1 MIFLKILIK
10 RGEKMAERNFTT
22 NFGANTSGFNQGV
35 EQMKAK
41 LTELNKALL
50 DNQAQIKA
58 VNKEIKDY
66 EKEQAKLKQAID
78 SGNATEEEKRRYEE
92 LTGLIEQARLKVAQY
107 RTEQQT
113 LKSEMANVT
122 AEMRNQGKAAEEN
135 GDGFTVLKGII
146 ADMASNVLQSAIDKF
161 GELMTSGKQALNSIQ
176 AQTGMTKTEI
186 SEMKE
191 QMYDLYSQNY
201 GDSLEDVAN
210 VIAAVKQNVNETD
223 PTKIEDIAKNAI
235 AMSDTF
241 GSDVNETLRGVN
253 ALITHMGLSAEEA
266 FDYIAKGSQNGL
278 DKTGELSDNIAEYA
292 QIWGQAGFSAEQ
304 MFGILQNGLDSG
316 AYNLDKVNDFVKEFT
331 ISLSDGRIKESLDSF
346 SQGTKDIF
354 YAWQDGKAT
363 QADVFQSVISDLSN
377 MTNQQEALA
386 LASNTWSALGED
398 NAMAVITA
406 LNNANDAYKD
416 VSGTM
421 QGINDIKYDDVG
433 SQLETLKRKF
443 EVDLLQPIV
452 EGVTPTLENIINFAT
467 DNLPLVAAAFT
478 SITTA
483 VLGYKAAVSME
494 GVLNTVKNAFSGLIV
509 KIKGSAA
516 ASAEDATAKT
526 VEAGATQ
533 GAKVA
538 QDGLNASMNANPIL
552 LVVSAIAALA
562 VGIGTYIATAQQ
574 ATEKT
579 SEFEKAL
586 ESTNDTAK
594 ETISKAEAQAKT
606 VNDLG
611 NRYDEL
617 RKKTQLNASEQKE
630 LDGIAS
636 QLAKTLG
643 VTTESLKDQTGAY
656 RDLSGEV
663 ENYTQKI
670 LDNAK
675 IQAYQEQIVEINKQ
689 LNDSKELYDALTTGK
704 NIDNLSI
711 DAQEQLKNILET
723 SDEFDRSGTLEKFI
737 KQHDEWGL
745 KVKDLSK
752 TVADL
757 ISGASKSTATAED
770 FADALRTMGLDEQ
783 ASQLENLAREFEK
796 TGKSSSSGASAND
809 EYAQS
814 LNTSIKSIEEMKS
827 QLVSYNTELDNN
839 QKAIDETQ
847 KSLDKYNQIK
857 QEAIKNGGEDEN
869 TNENLRLA
877 NDYIGT
883 LTSKLNG
890 LKTQQTEIK
899 NNITETEK
907 AVKSLEDNITNAL
920 DTVQDS
926 YTQWQNVIKEV
937 NNENNKTG
945 TISIKTLASIQ
956 KKYPELIDLVNE
968 YIAGVK
974 NESDVIAA
982 LEEVYNDDVK
992 NYKNAVKTKLESSE
1006 NFYQTLLDNNANLV
1020 NDYKDKYGIDLNN
1033 YKTAEEAKLAIKA
1046 QAEEQKRQEIA
1057 NTARLEA
1064 QQKWANMTNDPLFGD
1079 IYRNYINDAGV
1090 WSTYSPNA
1098 KKQIEQAGQNAVNAF
1113 NQSFNNLYNN
1123 FFSAYSDNAIKGLM
1137 DNGTGGSSGKNS
1149 SNSTKW
1155 TTSNGD
1161 GIVGTGSTRAE
1172 SHLDWIEKEKA
1183 LGRLSTE
1190 REIKEL
1196 KKIKQYRENSA
1207 DDRYKIE
1214 LKLYQAEQELAEEKE
1229 KAEKERLD
1237 RQKEQYSL
1245 ASEAYNKLVNDKI
1258 NALNEEK
1265 QAAKDAADAEI
1276 AAIDRQIEA
1285 RKRLNEDTDRKAEID
1300 KINAQLA
1307 YDSQLDSLSR
1317 RELERKKQDL
1327 LNEQAQIDWE
1337 RKMADK
1343 KSSITDSLNAS
1354 NAKTDKAMEALKA
1367 AADSAKNYFDK
1378 LSGSQSNAQIVN
1390 NNSDTRNIKIIQNA
1404 LSNNQMV
1411 DKLLKAI
1418 YSK

>member
-1 MIFLKILIK
+1 
-10 RGEKMAERNFTT
+10 MAERNFTT

-66 EKEQAKLKQAID
+66 EKEQAKLKQTID
-78 SGNATEEEKRRYEE
+78 SGNATDEEKRRYEE

-176 AQTGMTKTEI
+176 AQTGMAKTEI

-467 DNLPLVAAAFT
+467 DNLPLVASAFT
-478 SITTA
+478 TVTTA
-483 VLGYKAAVSME
+483 VLGYKAAVNME
-494 GVLNTVKNAFSGLIV
+494 SVLNTVKNSFTGLIA

-579 SEFEKAL
+579 SEFENAL

-606 VNDLG
+606 VKDLG
-611 NRYDEL
+611 DRYDEL
-617 RKKTQLNASEQKE
+617 RKKTKLNANEQKE

-689 LNDSKELYDALTTGK
+689 LNDYKELYNSIKSG
-704 NIDNLSI
+704 NIGNLST
-711 DAQEQLKNILET
+711 DAQEQLKNILDT
-723 SDEFDRSGTLEKFI
+723 SDFNDKSEALSDFI
-737 KQHDEWGL
+737 KRYDEWGQ
-745 KVKDLSK
+745 KTKDLSK
-752 TVADL
+752 IIAEL
-757 ISGASKSTATAED
+757 ISGASKSTATAKD
-770 FADALRTMGLDEQ
+770 FADALRTMGFDEQ
-783 ASQLENLAREFEK
+783 ASMLENLVREFEK
-796 TGKSSSSGASAND
+796 TGRSSASGASAND

-827 QLVSYNTELDNN
+827 QLVRYNTELDNN

-857 QEAIKNGGEDEN
+857 QEAIKTGGEDEN

-926 YTQWQNVIKEV
+926 YTQWHNVIKEV
-937 NNENNKTG
+937 NAETNKNG
-945 TISIKTLASIQ
+945 TISIKTLSNIQ

-974 NESDVIAA
+974 SESDVISA
-982 LEEVYNDDVK
+982 LEGVYNDDVK
-992 NYKNAVKTKLESSE
+992 NYKNAVKTKLASSE
-1006 NFYQTLLDNNANLV
+1006 NFYQTLLDNNANLI
-1020 NDYKDKYGIDLNN
+1020 NDYKDKYGIDLKN
-1033 YKTAEEAKLAIKA
+1033 YKTAEEAKLAIQA
-1046 QAEEQKRQEIA
+1046 QAEAQKRKEIA
-1057 NTARLEA
+1057 KTVKQTAD
-1064 QQKWANMTNDPLFGD
+1064 T
-1079 IYRNYINDAGV
+1079 YINSGSSELARIGREMNKSIDNG
-1090 WSTYSPNA
+1090 TYNSYDIW
-1098 KKQIEQAGQNAVNAF
+1098 KAGQDAVNAF
-1113 NQSFNNLYNN
+1113 NQSFNSLYNN

-1137 DNGTGGSSGKNS
+1137 DNGTSGGSSGKNS
-1149 SNSTKW
+1149 SNNARW

-1183 LGRLSTE
+1183 LGRLSTQ
-1190 REIKEL
+1190 REIEEL

-1214 LKLYQAEQELAEEKE
+1214 LKLYQAEQALAEEKE
-1229 KAEKERLD
+1229 KTEKERLD
-1237 RQKEQYSL
+1237 RQKQQYSL
-1245 ASEAYNKLVNDKI
+1245 ANEAYNKLVNDRI
-1258 NALNEEK
+1258 SALEKEK
-1265 QAAKDAADAEI
+1265 QVAKDTADAEI

-1285 RKRLNEDTDRKAEID
+1285 RKRLNEDTDRKAEIQ
-1300 KINAQLA
+1300 KINAQLN
-1307 YDSQLDSLSR
+1307 YDSQLDNLSR

-1411 DKLLKAI
+1411 NKLLKAI

>member
-1 MIFLKILIK
+1 
-10 RGEKMAERNFTT
+10 MAERDFTT

-452 EGVTPTLENIINFAT
+452 EGVTPTLENILNWAT
-467 DNLPLVAAAFT
+467 ENLPLVAAAFT

-552 LVVSAIAALA
+552 LVVSAIATLA
-562 VGIGTYIATAQQ
+562 VGIGTYATMAQQ
-574 ATEKT
+574 AT
-579 SEFEKAL
+579 SETDKFK
-586 ESTNDTAK
+586 ESLDSVK
-594 ETISKAEAQAKT
+594 KSAE
-606 VNDLG
+606 
-611 NRYDEL
+611 E
-617 RKKTQLNASEQKE
+617 S
-630 LDGIAS
+630 IAHTD
-636 QLAKTLG
+636 AEVEVIKTLG
-643 VTTESLKDQTGAY
+643 TQYEELRTKTNRTAEEQKTLDNVAKELAKSLGISTDEIKNQNGEYISLNDTIDETIKKMKQEAEINAKKSILQSAYESKEKANNELSNALKEYNDFIAENKDFYERYQKGETTIWEQGKVDELTSYTAKINEWQSAIEDCDTAINQASDSLKESLQVKND
-656 RDLSGEV
+656 D
-663 ENYTQKI
+663 
-670 LDNAK
+670 AK
-675 IQAYQEQIVEINKQ
+675 
-689 LNDSKELYDALTTGK
+689 TT
-704 NIDNLSI
+704 
-711 DAQEQLKNILET
+711 
-723 SDEFDRSGTLEKFI
+723 
-737 KQHDEWGL
+737 
-745 KVKDLSK
+745 
-752 TVADL
+752 
-757 ISGASKSTATAED
+757 
-770 FADALRTMGLDEQ
+770 
-783 ASQLENLAREFEK
+783 
-796 TGKSSSSGASAND
+796 SSGANANN

-814 LNTSIKSIEEMKS
+814 AENAVTSIESLKNK
-827 QLVSYNTELDNN
+827 LTEQNKELLDNQREIKN
-839 QKAIDETQ
+839 LKAEIAEYETAHDSQAIDEAN
-847 KSLDKYNQIK
+847 KK
-857 QEAIKNGGEDEN
+857 
-869 TNENLRLA
+869 LA
-877 NDYIGT
+877 E
-883 LTSKLNG
+883 LQ
-890 LKTQQTEIK
+890 TQQNEIR
-899 NNITETEK
+899 NNIK
-907 AVKSLEDNITNAL
+907 ATKEEIASFEDNVTNAL
-920 DTVQDS
+920 DNVQDS
-926 YTQWQNVIKEV
+926 YTQWQKVIEEV
-937 NNENNKTG
+937 NAETNKNG

-956 KKYPELIDLVNE
+956 KKYPELIDVVNE
-968 YIAGVK
+968 YIAGIK
-974 NESDVIAA
+974 SESDVISA
-982 LEEVYNDDVK
+982 LEGVYNDDVK
-992 NYKNAVKTKLESSE
+992 NYKNAVKAKMLASES
-1006 NFYQTLLDNNANLV
+1006 FYQNLLDNNANLI
-1020 NDYKDKYGIDLNN
+1020 NDFKDKYGIDLKN
-1033 YKTAEEAKLAIKA
+1033 YKTVEEAKLAIQA
-1046 QAEEQKRQEIA
+1046 QAEAQKRQEIA
-1057 NTARLEA
+1057 KTVKQTAD
-1064 QQKWANMTNDPLFGD
+1064 T
-1079 IYRNYINDAGV
+1079 YINSGSSELARIGREMNKSIDNG
-1090 WSTYSPNA
+1090 TYNSYDIW
-1098 KKQIEQAGQNAVNAF
+1098 KAGQNAVNAF
-1113 NQSFNNLYNN
+1113 NQSFNSLYNN
-1123 FFSAYSDNAIKGLM
+1123 FFSAYSDDAIKGLM

-1149 SNSTKW
+1149 SNSKKW

-1183 LGRLSTE
+1183 LGRLSTQ
-1190 REIKEL
+1190 REIEEL

-1214 LKLYQAEQELAEEKE
+1214 LKLYQAEQALAEEKE
-1229 KAEKERLD
+1229 KTEKERLD

-1245 ASEAYNKLVNDKI
+1245 ANEAYNKLVNDRI
-1258 NALNEEK
+1258 SALEKEK

-1285 RKRLNEDTDRKAEID
+1285 RKRLNEDTDRKAEIQ
-1300 KINAQLA
+1300 KINAQLN
-1307 YDSQLDSLSR
+1307 YDSQLDGLSR

-1327 LNEQAQIDWE
+1327 LNEQAEIDWQ
-1337 RKMADK
+1337 RKMSDK
-1343 KSSITDSLNAS
+1343 KSSITDRLNAS

-1367 AADSAKNYFDK
+1367 AAESAKNYFDK

>member
-1 MIFLKILIK
+1 
-10 RGEKMAERNFTT
+10 MAERNFTT
-22 NFGANTSGFNQGV
+22 NFGANTSGFSKGID
-35 EQMKAK
+35 EMKAK

-58 VNKEIKDY
+58 ANKEIKEY

-78 SGNATEEEKRRYEE
+78 SGKATEDDKKRYEE
-92 LTGLIEQARLKVAQY
+92 LNELIGQARLRVAQY

-122 AEMRNQGKAAEEN
+122 AEMRNQGKAAEKN

-146 ADMASNVLQSAIDKF
+146 ADMASNVLQSASDKF

-316 AYNLDKVNDFVKEFT
+316 AYNLDKGNDFVKEFT

-354 YAWQDGKAT
+354 YAWQDGKST
-363 QADVFQSVISDLSN
+363 QADVFQSVISDLSD

-421 QGINDIKYDDVG
+421 QSINDIKYDDVG

-443 EVDLLQPIV
+443 EVDLLQPLV
-452 EGVTPTLENIINFAT
+452 EGITPTLENIINFAT
-467 DNLPLVAAAFT
+467 ENLPLVASAFT
-478 SITTA
+478 TVTTA
-483 VLGYKAAVSME
+483 VLGYKAAVNMTS
-494 GVLNTVKNAFSGLIV
+494 VLNTVKNSFTGLIT
-509 KIKGSAA
+509 KIKGSAV
-516 ASAEDATAKT
+516 ASAEDAVAKT
-526 VEAGATQ
+526 GEAGATQ
-533 GAKVA
+533 TAKVA

-552 LVVSAIAALA
+552 LVVSAIASLI
-562 VGIGTYIATAQQ
+562 VGISTYATMVGD
-574 ATEKT
+574 ATSKT
-579 SEFEKAL
+579 DEYKKAL
-586 ESTNDTAK
+586 ENAEKTASDTVAETSADCEIIKTLGERYEELRNKTNKNAQEQEELAK
-594 ETISKAEAQAKT
+594 VAEQLAGKLGLTTEEIRNQDGEFKNLNGTIEETIKKMKSKAEAEANQELLKEAYKERAKAEQEKAKALEEYNLFVSNNKDLADRYAQNKT
-606 VNDLG
+606 TIWEQGSVNELQSYANKVIDLQG
-611 NRYDEL
+611 AVDEC
-617 RKKTQLNASEQKE
+617 QKSI
-630 LDGIAS
+630 DKYS
-636 QLAKTLG
+636 LA
-643 VTTESLKDQTGAY
+643 
-656 RDLSGEV
+656 V
-663 ENYTQKI
+663 ENSIK
-670 LDNAK
+670 
-675 IQAYQEQIVEINKQ
+675 
-689 LNDSKELYDALTTGK
+689 TT
-704 NIDNLSI
+704 S
-711 DAQEQLKNILET
+711 E
-723 SDEFDRSGTLEKFI
+723 SVGTV
-737 KQHDEWGL
+737 D
-745 KVKDLSK
+745 
-752 TVADL
+752 
-757 ISGASKSTATAED
+757 D
-770 FADALRTMGLDEQ
+770 FANALRAMGLDEQ

-796 TGKSSSSGASAND
+796 TGKFSSSGASAND

-907 AVKSLEDNITNAL
+907 AVKSLEDNVTNAL

-937 NNENNKTG
+937 NAETNKSG
-945 TISIKTLASIQ
+945 TISIKTLSNIQ
-956 KKYPELIDLVNE
+956 KKYPELIDVVNE
-968 YIAGVK
+968 YIAGIK
-974 NESDVIAA
+974 SESDVISA
-982 LEEVYNDDVK
+982 LEGVYNDDVK
-992 NYKNAVKTKLESSE
+992 NYKNAVKAKMLASES
-1006 NFYQTLLDNNANLV
+1006 FYQNLLDNNANLI
-1020 NDYKDKYGIDLNN
+1020 NDFKDKYGIDLKN
-1033 YKTAEEAKLAIKA
+1033 YKTVEEAKLAIQA
-1046 QAEEQKRQEIA
+1046 QAEAQKRQEIA
-1057 NTARLEA
+1057 KTVKQTAD
-1064 QQKWANMTNDPLFGD
+1064 T
-1079 IYRNYINDAGV
+1079 YINSGSSELARIGREMNKSIDNG
-1090 WSTYSPNA
+1090 TYNSYDIW
-1098 KKQIEQAGQNAVNAF
+1098 KAGQNAVNAF
-1113 NQSFNNLYNN
+1113 NQSFNSLYNN
-1123 FFSAYSDNAIKGLM
+1123 FFSAYSDDAIKGLM
-1137 DNGTGGSSGKNS
+1137 DNGASGGSSG
-1149 SNSTKW
+1149 SNSKKW

-1161 GIVGTGSTRAE
+1161 GVVGTGSTRAE

-1183 LGRLSTE
+1183 LGRLSTQ
-1190 REIKEL
+1190 REIEEL

-1214 LKLYQAEQELAEEKE
+1214 LKLYQAEQALAEEKE

-1237 RQKEQYSL
+1237 RKKQQYSL
-1245 ASEAYNKLVNDKI
+1245 ASEAYNKLINDKI
-1258 NALNEEK
+1258 NALNAEK
-1265 QAAKDAADAEI
+1265 QAAKDAADKEI

-1285 RKRLNEDTDRKAEID
+1285 RKRLNADTDRKTEID
-1300 KINAQLA
+1300 KINARLN

-1337 RKMADK
+1337 RKMSDK
-1343 KSSITDSLNAS
+1343 KSSITDRLNAS